1 VRRRDGAIVSFDP
14 ARIEAAVS
22 RAAAEAGHRDRTL
35 ATRVAAEVSA
45 GLAALFGDRP
55 PGVEDVQDAVEQAV
69 VTGGFADVARAYGIY
84 RRQRAELREAK
95 ELLGVRDE
103 LKLGLGAVAVLTE
116 RYLLRDERGR
126 VTESTGQMMDRV
138 AACVAEAEEAWRPG
152 SAAGWAEE
160 FAGALRRLE
169 FLPNSPTLMNAG
181 TRLGLLAGCVVLPL
195 EDSLESIFRALGQA
209 ALLHQA
215 GGGTGYS
222 FSRLRPRG
230 DVVASTGGAASGPVS
245 FLTVFNT
252 AASVLAQGGRR
263 RGASMAVLDVTHP
276 DIAEFIDAKQ
286 AGGLEYFNLSVA
298 VTSRFMRAVTRG
310 GRHSLVNPRTGR
322 VTAMVPAAEL
332 FDRICQAAWAGG
344 DPGLLFTDRIN
355 RDNPLPS
362 LGRIEATNPC
372 GEVPLL
378 PHESCNL
385 GSLNL
390 ARFVTGGRVDLG
402 RLRAA
407 VHLAV
412 RFLDDVIEVSRYPV
426 PELEGPARAARK
438 VGLGVMGL
446 AELLATLGIPYDSPA
461 AVGLAD
467 RLFRVIAAEA
477 RRASAVLAAQRGP
490 FPLYEQS
497 TYPGRGIGPLRNA
510 QLTSVAPTGTIS
522 LIAGTTS
529 GIEPMFALAYVRHV
543 LGRQLP
549 EANPLFER
557 IARDRGFYSEQLMA
571 EIGRTGTV
579 RQIPCVPPDVRA
591 AFVTA
596 LEIAPAWHLKMQA
609 AVQRH
614 VDAAVAKTI
623 NLPPDATPADV
634 RDTYL
639 AAWRA
644 GVKGI
649 TVYRYGARPGQVLTL
664 PTPGSQPGAAVEIH
678 DTYSGG
684 CGAHA
689 CEFLPGRQS
698 SRSEHLS
705 RPRPR
710 PLARPLLRGRLHS
723 VVVRPVH
730 RRPRRGEAA
739 CAALILMLRG
749 GQFYYGKQRPRST
762 STYRDQRRQLV
773 PVAADRRR
781 GGKDGGDRRGGKD
794 GGERERQRH
803 FIPNGRW

>member
-1 VRRRDGAIVSFDP
+1 MPGLQPAGGAAVPGSAAGVPTGRAPRRVRRRDGTVVSFDP
-14 ARIEAAVS
+14 ARIEAAIT
-22 RAAAEAGHRDRTL
+22 RAAAEAGHRDPAL
-35 ATRVAAEVSA
+35 AAGVAAEVSA
-45 GLAALFGDRP
+45 GLAARFGDRP
-55 PGVEDVQDAVEQAV
+55 PEVEDVQDAVERAL
-69 VTGGFADVARAYGIY
+69 TAGGPADVARAYAAY
-84 RRQRAELREAK
+84 RRRRAKLRSAK
-95 ELLGVRDE
+95 QQLGVVDD
-103 LKLGLGAVAVLTE
+103 LKLGLGAVAVLAE
-116 RYLLRDERGR
+116 RYLLRDDRGR
-126 VTESTGQMMDRV
+126 ITESTGQMMDRA

-152 SAAGWAEE
+152 SAARWAEE

-195 EDSLESIFRALGQA
+195 EDSLASIFTALGQA

-230 DVVASTGGAASGPVS
+230 DVVASTGGTASGPAS

-252 AASVLAQGGRR
+252 AAGVLAQGGRR
-263 RGASMAVLDVTHP
+263 RGASMAVLDVSHP
-276 DIAEFIDAKQ
+276 DICEFIDAKQ
-286 AGGLEYFNLSVA
+286 GGGLECFNLSVA
-298 VTSRFMRAVTRG
+298 VTSRFMHAVTRG
-310 GRHSLVNPRTGR
+310 GRHRLVNPRTGR
-322 VTAMVPAAEL
+322 VTAILPAAEL
-332 FDRICQAAWAGG
+332 FDRICAAAWDGG

-378 PHESCNL
+378 PYESCNL

-390 ARFVTGGRVDLG
+390 ARFVTGGRVDVG

-407 VHLAV
+407 VRLAV

-461 AVGLAD
+461 AVALAG
-467 RLFRVIAAEA
+467 RIVRAIAAEA
-477 RRASAVLAAQRGP
+477 RLASAALAAERGP

-529 GIEPMFALAYVRHV
+529 GIEPMFALAYVRHI
-543 LGRQLP
+543 LGRELA

-557 IARDRGFYSEQLMA
+557 LARDRGFYSGQLMA

-579 RQIPCVPPDVRA
+579 GQNPGVPPDVRA

-623 NLPPDATPADV
+623 NLPADATPADV
-634 RDTYL
+634 RAIYL

-644 GVKGI
+644 GVKGN

-664 PTPGSQPGAAVEIH
+664 AAPGAEPGTAVEIH
-678 DTYSGG
+678 GDYTGG
-684 CGAHA
+684 CHGHL
-689 CEFLPGRQS
+689 CEF
-698 SRSEHLS
+698 
-705 RPRPR
+705 
-710 PLARPLLRGRLHS
+710 
-723 VVVRPVH
+723 
-730 RRPRRGEAA
+730 
-739 CAALILMLRG
+739 
-749 GQFYYGKQRPRST
+749 
-762 STYRDQRRQLV
+762 
-773 PVAADRRR
+773 
-781 GGKDGGDRRGGKD
+781 
-794 GGERERQRH
+794 
-803 FIPNGRW
+803 